1 MLHIFVKLARVITM
15 CNSNGLLF
23 NIRVIFLI
31 LAREIVMALVF
42 FLGYGGR
49 NCSHFSFFII
59 IVRAILTESVIIM
72 VCLLYMGAKGNCSQL
87 TTS

>member
-31 LAREIVMALVF
+31 LAREIVMAIVF
-42 FLGYGGR
+42 LLWYGAEKEKVPDLKR
-49 NCSHFSFFII
+49 
-59 IVRAILTESVIIM
+59 VSVA
-72 VCLLYMGAKGNCSQL
+72 C
-87 TTS
+87 

>member
-31 LAREIVMALVF
+31 LAREIVMALEI
-42 FLGYGGR
+42 LLWYGG
-49 NCSHFSFFII
+49 
-59 IVRAILTESVIIM
+59 
-72 VCLLYMGAKGNCSQL
+72 KGNCSTFISPGKQ
-87 TTS
+87 SY